1 MGVVDEIKQRLDIVD
16 VVSEYVRLEKSGR
29 NFRALCPFHSE
40 KTPSFFVSPERQ
52 SWRCFG
58 CGAGGDV
65 FSFVKRKEGVDFG
78 EALRILAQKAGVTLA
93 RRERKETESEEIEKL
108 RKINEAAAA
117 YYHYLLLNAK
127 PAQGARLHL
136 EGRGIWEKT
145 IEEFQLGYSLDSWD
159 GAKQYLMAMGFSE
172 EELITSGLLIAS
184 ERGSYDRF
192 RGRLMFPIRDGRGRV
207 LGFGARALPL
217 PREGEGG
224 DPMPKYINSP
234 QTPIFDKGS
243 ILYGIDRARD
253 AIREQQRVVIV
264 EGYMDAIMA
273 HQHGIRN
280 VVATM
285 GTALTEK
292 QIATIKGLTKSLIL
306 ALDSDAAGDA
316 ATWRGIEILRQALD
330 RELWEMPNWL
340 GATSRLGAEIKVI
353 AMPQGKDPDDV
364 IRESPEEWQRLLEGA
379 LPVMDYLFAA
389 ASRLDLTQAKAR
401 AQASEQLL
409 PLIGEIGD
417 ELEREIYLGKL
428 AQLLGVSERTLA
440 NRAARLHRTK
450 SERVKGEKPLRFSPP
465 SGDPLEEY
473 CLCLLLRYP
482 ELRGRTAKLSPEY
495 FQRSENQELF
505 IAWRD
510 NPQAIEQ
517 GLDANLHQHL
527 SALSN
532 KPLPREVED
541 MESAREKALADCIRR
556 LEQRQLRAQEEFMT
570 LDLNP
575 EVIEVNIKLV
585 DSWR

>member
-1 MGVVDEIKQRLDIVD
+1 MSVVDEIKQRLDIVD
-16 VVSEYVRLEKSGR
+16 VVSEYVHLAKAGR
-29 NFRALCPFHSE
+29 NFKALCPFHSE
-40 KTPSFFVSPERQ
+40 KTPSFFVFPERQ
-52 SWRCFG
+52 SWHCFG

-65 FSFVKRKEGVDFG
+65 FSFVKRKEGIDFG
-78 EALRILAQKAGVTLA
+78 EALRILAQKAGIALA
-93 RRERKETESEEIEKL
+93 RRERKETESEEIERL

-136 EGRGIWEKT
+136 EGRGIWGKT

-159 GAKQYLMAMGFSE
+159 GAKQYLMAMGFSQQ
-172 EELITSGLLIAS
+172 ELIASGLLVES
-184 ERGSYDRF
+184 ESGGYDRF

-207 LGFGARALPL
+207 LGFGARAL
-217 PREGEGG
+217 
-224 DPMPKYINSP
+224 DDSMPKYLNSP

-243 ILYGIDRARD
+243 ILYGLDRAKD

-264 EGYMDAIMA
+264 EGYMDVIIA
-273 HQHGIRN
+273 HQHELRN

-285 GTALTEK
+285 GIALTEK

-340 GATSRLGAEIKVI
+340 GATSQLGAEIKVI
-353 AMPQGKDPDDV
+353 SLPRGKDPDDV
-364 IRESPEEWQRLLEGA
+364 IRESPEEWQRLVQEA
-379 LPVMDYLFAA
+379 LPVMAYLFAA
-389 ASRLDLTQAKAR
+389 ASGLDLTKAEAR

-409 PLIGEIGD
+409 PLIAEIGD
-417 ELEREIYLGKL
+417 ELERETYLGKL
-428 AQLLGVSERTLA
+428 ARLLGVSERTLA
-440 NRAARLHRTK
+440 NRAARLHRTR
-450 SERVKGEKPLRFSPP
+450 SERVKGAKPLRLSPP

-482 ELRGRTAKLSPEY
+482 ELRERAGKLSPEH
-495 FQRSENQELF
+495 FERSENQELF

-517 GLDANLHQHL
+517 GLDAGLHEHL

-532 KPLPREVED
+532 KPLPREVQD
-541 MESAREKALADCIRR
+541 VESAREKALADCIRR

-570 LDLNP
+570 IDLNP

>member
-1 MGVVDEIKQRLDIVD
+1 MSVVDEIKQRLDIVD
-16 VVSEYVRLEKSGR
+16 VVSEYVRLAKAGR
-29 NFRALCPFHSE
+29 NFKALCPFHSE
-40 KTPSFFVSPERQ
+40 KTPSFFVFPERQ
-52 SWRCFG
+52 SWHCFG

-65 FSFVKRKEGVDFG
+65 FSFIKRKEGIDFG
-78 EALRILAQKAGVTLA
+78 EALRILAQKAGITLA
-93 RRERKETESEEIEKL
+93 RRERKETESKEIERL
-108 RKINEAAAA
+108 RKINEAAAG

-127 PAQGARLHL
+127 PAQGARLYL
-136 EGRGIWEKT
+136 EGRGIWGKT
-145 IEEFQLGYSLDSWD
+145 IGEFQLGYSLDSWD
-159 GAKQYLMAMGFSE
+159 DVKQYLMAMGFSQP
-172 EELITSGLLIAS
+172 ELLASGLLVES
-184 ERGSYDRF
+184 ESGGYDRF
-192 RGRLMFPIRDGRGRV
+192 RGRLMFPIRDSRGRV
-207 LGFGARALPL
+207 LGFGARAL
-217 PREGEGG
+217 
-224 DPMPKYINSP
+224 DDSMPKYLNSP

-243 ILYGIDRARD
+243 ILYGLDRAKD

-264 EGYMDAIMA
+264 EGYMDVIMA
-273 HQHGIRN
+273 HQHELRN

-285 GTALTEK
+285 GIALTEK

-340 GATSRLGAEIKVI
+340 GATSQLGARIKVI
-353 AMPQGKDPDDV
+353 SLPRGKDPDDV
-364 IRESPEEWQRLLEGA
+364 IRESPEEWQRSVEEA
-379 LPVMDYLFAA
+379 LSVMDYLLAA
-389 ASRLDLTQAKAR
+389 ASGLDLTQAEAR

-409 PLIGEIGD
+409 PLIAEIGD
-417 ELEREIYLGKL
+417 EVERETYLGKL
-428 AQLLGVSERTLA
+428 ARLLGVSERTLA
-440 NRAARLHRTK
+440 NRAARLHRTE
-450 SERVKGEKPLRFSPP
+450 SERAKGAKPLRLSPP

-482 ELRGRTAKLSPEY
+482 ELRERAEKLSAEH
-495 FQRSENQELF
+495 FERSENQELF

-517 GLDANLHQHL
+517 GLDADLHEHL

-532 KPLPREVED
+532 KPLPREVQEV
-541 MESAREKALADCIRR
+541 ESARERALADCIRR

-575 EVIEVNIKLV
+575 EVIDVNIKLV

>member
-1 MGVVDEIKQRLDIVD
+1 MSVVDEIKQRLDIVD
-16 VVSEYVRLEKSGR
+16 VVSEYVRLAKAGR
-29 NFRALCPFHSE
+29 NFKALCPFHSE
-40 KTPSFFVSPERQ
+40 KTPSFFVFPERQ
-52 SWRCFG
+52 SWHCFG

-65 FSFVKRKEGVDFG
+65 FSFIKRKEGIDFG
-78 EALRILAQKAGVTLA
+78 ETLRILAQKAGVTLA
-93 RRERKETESEEIEKL
+93 RRERKETESEEIARL

-127 PAQGARLHL
+127 PAHGARLHL
-136 EGRGIWEKT
+136 EGRGIWGKT

-159 GAKQYLMAMGFSE
+159 GAKQYLMAMGFSQQ
-172 EELITSGLLIAS
+172 ELLASGLLVES
-184 ERGSYDRF
+184 ESGGYDRF
-192 RGRLMFPIRDGRGRV
+192 RGRLMFPIRDSRGRV
-207 LGFGARALPL
+207 LGFGARAL
-217 PREGEGG
+217 
-224 DPMPKYINSP
+224 DDSMPKYLNSP

-243 ILYGIDRARD
+243 ILYGIDRAKD

-264 EGYMDAIMA
+264 EGYMDVITA
-273 HQHGIRN
+273 HQHELRN

-285 GTALTEK
+285 GVALTEK

-340 GATSRLGAEIKVI
+340 GATSQLGARIKVI
-353 AMPQGKDPDDV
+353 SLPRGKDPDDV
-364 IRESPEEWQRLLEGA
+364 IRESPEEWQRLVEEA
-379 LPVMDYLFAA
+379 LSVMDYLLAA
-389 ASRLDLTQAKAR
+389 ASGLDLTKAEAR

-409 PLIGEIGD
+409 PLIAEIGD
-417 ELEREIYLGKL
+417 ELERETYLGKL
-428 AQLLGVSERTLA
+428 ARLLGVSERTLA

-450 SERVKGEKPLRFSPP
+450 SERAKGAKPLRLSPP

-482 ELRGRTAKLSPEY
+482 ELRERAGKLSPEH
-495 FQRSENQELF
+495 FERSENQELF

-517 GLDANLHQHL
+517 GLDADLHEHL

-532 KPLPREVED
+532 KPLPREVQD
-541 MESAREKALADCIRR
+541 VESAREKALADCIRR

>member
-1 MGVVDEIKQRLDIVD
+1 MSVVDEIKERLDIVD
-16 VVSEYVRLEKSGR
+16 VVSEYVRLAKAGR
-29 NFRALCPFHSE
+29 NFKALCPFHSE
-40 KTPSFFVSPERQ
+40 KTPSFFVFPERQ
-52 SWRCFG
+52 SWHCFG

-65 FSFVKRKEGVDFG
+65 FSFIKRKEGIDFG
-78 EALRILAQKAGVTLA
+78 EALRILAQKAGIPLA
-93 RRERKETESEEIEKL
+93 RRERKETESEEIERL

-127 PAQGARLHL
+127 PAHGARLHL
-136 EGRGIWEKT
+136 EGRGIRGKT

-159 GAKQYLMAMGFSE
+159 GAKQYLMAMGFSQQ
-172 EELITSGLLIAS
+172 ELIASGLLVES
-184 ERGSYDRF
+184 ESGGYDRF
-192 RGRLMFPIRDGRGRV
+192 RGRLMFPIRDSRGRV
-207 LGFGARALPL
+207 LGFGARVL
-217 PREGEGG
+217 
-224 DPMPKYINSP
+224 DDSMPKYLNSP

-243 ILYGIDRARD
+243 ILYGIDRAKD
-253 AIREQQRVVIV
+253 AVREQQRVVIV
-264 EGYMDAIMA
+264 EGYMDVIMA
-273 HQHGIRN
+273 HQHELRN

-285 GTALTEK
+285 GIALTEK

-340 GATSRLGAEIKVI
+340 GATSQLGARIKVI
-353 AMPQGKDPDDV
+353 SLPRGKDPDEV
-364 IRESPEEWQRLLEGA
+364 IRESPEEWQRSVEEA
-379 LPVMDYLFAA
+379 LSVMDYLLAA
-389 ASRLDLTQAKAR
+389 ASKLDLTQAEAR

-409 PLIGEIGD
+409 PLIAEIGD
-417 ELEREIYLGKL
+417 ELERETYLGKL
-428 AQLLGVSERTLA
+428 ARLLGVSERTLA

-450 SERVKGEKPLRFSPP
+450 SERVKGAKPLRLSPP
-465 SGDPLEEY
+465 SGDPSEEY

-482 ELRGRTAKLSPEY
+482 ELRERAGKLSPEH
-495 FQRSENQELF
+495 FERSENQELF

-510 NPQAIEQ
+510 NPQAMEQ
-517 GLDANLHQHL
+517 GLDADLHEHL

-532 KPLPREVED
+532 KPLPREVQEV
-541 MESAREKALADCIRR
+541 ESARERALADCIRR

>member
-1 MGVVDEIKQRLDIVD
+1 MSVVDEIKQRLDIVD
-16 VVSEYVRLEKSGR
+16 VVSEYVRLAKAGR
-29 NFRALCPFHSE
+29 NFKALCPFHSE
-40 KTPSFFVSPERQ
+40 KTPSFFVFPERQ
-52 SWRCFG
+52 SWHCFG

-65 FSFVKRKEGVDFG
+65 FSFIKRKEGIDFG
-78 EALRILAQKAGVTLA
+78 EALRILAQKAGIALA
-93 RRERKETESEEIEKL
+93 RRERKESESEEIEKL
-108 RKINEAAAA
+108 RKINEAAAV
-117 YYHYLLLNAK
+117 YYRYLLLNAK
-127 PAQGARLHL
+127 PAHGARHHL
-136 EGRGIWEKT
+136 EGRGIWGKT

-159 GAKQYLMAMGFSE
+159 GAKQYLMAMGFSQQ
-172 EELITSGLLIAS
+172 ELLASGLLVES
-184 ERGSYDRF
+184 ESGGYDRF

-207 LGFGARALPL
+207 LGFGARAL
-217 PREGEGG
+217 
-224 DPMPKYINSP
+224 DDSMPKYLNSP

-243 ILYGIDRARD
+243 ILYGIDRAKD

-264 EGYMDAIMA
+264 EGYMDVITA
-273 HQHGIRN
+273 HQHELRN

-285 GTALTEK
+285 GVALTEK

-340 GATSRLGAEIKVI
+340 GATSQLGARIKVI
-353 AMPQGKDPDDV
+353 SPPRGKDPDDV
-364 IRESPEEWQRLLEGA
+364 IRESPEEWQRLVEEA
-379 LPVMDYLFAA
+379 LSVMDYLLAA
-389 ASRLDLTQAKAR
+389 ASGLDLTKAEAR

-409 PLIGEIGD
+409 PLIAEIGD
-417 ELEREIYLGKL
+417 ELER
-428 AQLLGVSERTLA
+428 A
-440 NRAARLHRTK
+440 
-450 SERVKGEKPLRFSPP
+450 

-482 ELRGRTAKLSPEY
+482 ELRERAGKLSPEH
-495 FQRSENQELF
+495 FERSENQELF

-517 GLDANLHQHL
+517 GLDADLHEHL

-532 KPLPREVED
+532 KPLPREVQD
-541 MESAREKALADCIRR
+541 VESAREKALADCIRR